1 MHYGV
6 DLHTIDTMTILF
18 PSIEKKNYY
27 YSVFV
32 SIFIFTTVKLLPTKW
47 LLLREPQLLL
57 QIQEKMESSMKFILH
72 MDKFRAS

>member
-6 DLHTIDTMTILF
+6 DLHTIDTMTVLF

-27 YSVFV
+27 YPVFV
-32 SIFIFTTVKLLPTKW
+32 SIFIFTTVKLLPKW

-57 QIQEKMESSMKFILH
+57 QTQEKMESSMKFILYV
-72 MDKFRAS
+72 DKFRAS